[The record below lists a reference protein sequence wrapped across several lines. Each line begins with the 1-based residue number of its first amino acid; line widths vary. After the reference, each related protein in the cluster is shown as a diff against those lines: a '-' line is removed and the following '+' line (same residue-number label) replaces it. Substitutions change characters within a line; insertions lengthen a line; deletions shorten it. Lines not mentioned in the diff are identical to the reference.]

1 MAISPLSDFNTS
13 YVVIKQDNE
22 KNETHG
28 CVISIH
34 HMLLLNPL
42 FPSAIANASSISIHH
57 MLLLNC
63 YFNI

>member
-34 HMLLLNPL
+34 HMLLLNVPTVL
-42 FPSAIANASSISIHH
+42 VKGLEVAFQYIIC
-57 MLLLNC
+57 C
-63 YFNI
+63 Y